1 MELGFFVISLTLFG
15 FRGPSDLAAIW
26 RAAAGPLALTLMVFG
41 AAPAPGLAAPPGP
54 MPFGVYDP
62 GGDFQ
67 NDPEV
72 AIEHLFLPWEDIY
85 LPSLSDADAYA
96 VERNRAVLVTLEP
109 WTWTVSERNSPQALQ
124 LGIGEGAY
132 DANIT
137 SICGMLGRFVSP
149 VTLRWGHE
157 MDDDNGQF
165 LWAGW
170 DPDTYISAFRRVI
183 DICRIS
189 APNINVMWSPLGEEG
204 MERYYPGD
212 SYVDLVGVSVFGLQA
227 FDQLNF
233 GQDRSFT
240 EIFAPRYI
248 RAARFGKPVVVAEL
262 AYSGDAD
269 YVDAWEREV
278 RKLRP
283 EYPGLVG
290 VVYFNQ
296 KEVYPWPDDLGY
308 PDWRVEFRVTE

>member
-1 MELGFFVISLTLFG
+1 MISLTLFG

-85 LPSLSDADAYA
+85 LPSLSDANAYA

-157 MDDDNGQF
+157 MDDGNGQF

>member
-1 MELGFFVISLTLFG
+1 MSSLTLFG
-15 FRGPSDLAAIW
+15 VMRPTDLSALW
-26 RAAAGPLALTLMVFG
+26 RVAAGHLALALTVVGTG
-41 AAPAPGLAAPPGP
+41 AAPGLAAPPGP

-124 LGIGEGAY
+124 LGIAEGAY
-132 DANIT
+132 DANIA
-137 SICGMLGRFVSP
+137 SICDMLGRFASP

-170 DPDTYISAFRRVI
+170 DPETYISAYRHVI
-183 DICRIS
+183 DICRLS
-189 APNINVMWSPLGEEG
+189 APNINVMWSPLGDEG
-204 MERYYPGD
+204 MEQYYPGD

-227 FDQLNF
+227 FDRINF

-240 EIFAPRYI
+240 DIFEPRYV

-262 AYSGDAD
+262 GYSGDAD
-269 YVDAWEREV
+269 YVDAWDQEV
-278 RKLRP
+278 RKARP
-283 EYPGLVG
+283 EYPSLVG

-296 KEVYPWPDDLGY
+296 KEVYPWLNDLGY
-308 PDWRVEFRVTE
+308 PDWRVEFHVTE

>member
-1 MELGFFVISLTLFG
+1 MSTLTPSR
-15 FRGPSDLAAIW
+15 FRGSSVLSAIF
-26 RAAAGPLALTLMVFG
+26 RSAAGPCALALIICAG
-41 AAPAPGLAAPPGP
+41 PAPGLAAPPGP

-62 GGDFQ
+62 GGDFRS
-67 NDPEV
+67 DPEV

-85 LPSLSDADAYA
+85 LPSLADADAYA

-109 WTWTVSERNSPQALQ
+109 WTWTVSERNTAQSLQ
-124 LGIGEGAY
+124 LGIAEGAY
-132 DANIT
+132 DANVS
-137 SICGMLGRFVSP
+137 SICGRLGDFTSP

-170 DPDTYISAFRRVI
+170 DPATYVSSFRRVI
-183 DICRIS
+183 DICRAV
-189 APNINVMWSPLGEEG
+189 APNINVMWSPLGDEG

-212 SYVDLVGVSVFGLQA
+212 AYVDLVGVSVFGLQA
-227 FDQLNF
+227 FDRLNF
-233 GQDRSFT
+233 GKDRSFT
-240 EIFAPRYI
+240 DIFEPRYL
-248 RAARFGKPVVVAEL
+248 RAASFGKPVVVAEL
-262 AYSGDAD
+262 AYSGDAA
-269 YVDAWEREV
+269 YVDAWENDV
-278 RKLRP
+278 RRARP
-283 EYPGLVG
+283 EYPSLVG

>member
-1 MELGFFVISLTLFG
+1 MISLTFFG

-26 RAAAGPLALTLMVFG
+26 RAAAGPLALTLMIFG

>member
-1 MELGFFVISLTLFG
+1 MISLTLFG

-67 NDPEV
+67 SDPEV

-204 MERYYPGD
+204 MEQYYPGD

>member
-1 MELGFFVISLTLFG
+1 MISLTLFG

-296 KEVYPWPDDLGY
+296 KDVYPWPDDLGY

>member
-1 MELGFFVISLTLFG
+1 MISLTLFG

-26 RAAAGPLALTLMVFG
+26 RAAAGPLALTLMIFG

-296 KEVYPWPDDLGY
+296 KDVYPWPDDLGY

>member
-1 MELGFFVISLTLFG
+1 MISLTLFG

-85 LPSLSDADAYA
+85 LPSLSEADAYA

-283 EYPGLVG
+283 EYPSLVG

-296 KEVYPWPDDLGY
+296 KEVHPWPDDLGY
-308 PDWRVEFRVTE
+308 PDWRVEFRVVE

>member
-1 MELGFFVISLTLFG
+1 LELGFFVISLTLFG

-26 RAAAGPLALTLMVFG
+26 RAAAGPLALTLMIFG

>member
-1 MELGFFVISLTLFG
+1 MISLTLFG

-26 RAAAGPLALTLMVFG
+26 RAAAGPLALTLMIFG